1 MQLELGVPELKSA
14 LAIVRDT
21 IGNDTQGHEG
31 LRLFVN
37 KKGRVKL
44 TTNDGNY
51 ATETWIDSNMKKPGK
66 VVVKAKLFTQYI
78 SKLDVDIVT
87 LSLNNKGNLIAK
99 SKRGQ
104 QTFNSFDESSFQTL
118 PKSDVNESMTMSGRV
133 YKQLVGGVAFAASDD
148 KNRPLLEGV
157 NLISDGKSIRLSTT
171 NGDTVATYKKKMT
184 APLMNATIGKKALV
198 NAMKLVK
205 DDQKITIQS
214 CNDTRFIIKVADT
227 SFHLPTYAGKYPDVT
242 AIIHTDAFP
251 LEFTVEKTE
260 FTHMLDRASL
270 MLDSKGI
277 LQFEKGKVILT
288 GETENG
294 NFNEYIMANLQGKAT
309 DVRIDIKSLA
319 DIVKN
324 IDAEVIAVGV
334 RDQKPL
340 TIKPDSKS
348 AHTCLLTIAAS

>member
-1 MQLELGVPELKSA
+1 MELEVGVAELKSA
-14 LAIVRDT
+14 LNIVKDT

-31 LRLFVN
+31 LRLFAN

-44 TTNDGNY
+44 MTNDGNY
-51 ATETWIDSNMKKPGK
+51 ATETWIDSVMTKSGK

-78 SKLDVDIVT
+78 SKLDVDTVL
-87 LSLNNKGNLIAK
+87 LSLNAKGNLIAK

-104 QTFNSFDESSFQTL
+104 QTFNAFDDSSFQTL
-118 PKSDVNESMTMSGRV
+118 PKADVDETLTMSGRM
-133 YKQLVGGVAFAASDD
+133 YKQLVGGVAFAAHED
-148 KNRPLLEGV
+148 KNRPILEGI

-171 NGDTVATYKKKMT
+171 NGVVVATYKKKIA
-184 APLMNATIGKKALV
+184 APVMEATIGKKALV

-214 CNDTRFIIKVADT
+214 CNNTRFILKVADT
-227 SFHLPTYAGKYPDVT
+227 SFHLPTYAGKYPNVT
-242 AIIHTDAFP
+242 EILHKDAFP

-260 FTHMLDRASL
+260 LTHMLDRATL

-277 LQFEKGKVILT
+277 LQFEKGKVTLT

-309 DVRIDIKSLA
+309 DVRVDIKRLA

-324 IDAEVIAVGV
+324 IDADVISIGV

-340 TIKPDSKS
+340 TIKPDSKT
-348 AHTCLLTIAAS
+348 AHTCLLIVAAS